1 MDPHSRFSQ
10 FDNKRIPKAGPQS
23 SRPRVMESKDSPKS
37 QLPRKPSSSTAPNA
51 SLFMRRP
58 IATNSRVKQDEKTRK
73 DMYLS
78 FVNNALHQKSLGIT
92 ESFDELVSQFNLKR
106 SRDGLPFPQPAQ
118 LRLWILA
125 LSHVVSR
132 LERNHAA
139 LVESIVNL
147 PWASMDT
154 ATVKSYTV
162 FIGMLLSARPEYLS
176 LILSK
181 ITQGFTY
188 QSTIQMLTPSE
199 NTSSSASNPAGP
211 PLTRRIIYDRLHYL
225 LQHLLSLI
233 PTLPSTLMP
242 LLARNFPHKR
252 QNTRSQ
258 TTYIKNL
265 LRVCWYCP
273 ELSDRILEL
282 VIDRAIQ
289 IDVEI
294 QAEIDDIE
302 AEISDGKGQSSDIF
316 DIDLDTV
323 IGQETSGGESD
334 SDDSDS
340 SDDDEDFS
348 DLSSE
353 GGGDFDDDTHKR
365 TDLPMDV
372 KHIAEMAK
380 KLDAILVL
388 VFEHFQR
395 FIGDQPPSMP
405 LPSSRPIAVTSGGSS
420 PLPELPP
427 LDFPNTMIVGIP
439 SLINLSDFPSIQS
452 RSPTPTPAS
461 STKDPY
467 VSSYN
472 TQLQASV
479 PSDLLTPKPSLSG
492 SSSSSRLQ
500 SYFPTLLSIFDRL
513 ILRTFK
519 SRYTQFLLFWYTS
532 LEVEFADVFMGM
544 LVERALYS
552 APPSLPT
559 SSMNPSTTSASS
571 GAPPAITRTAAA
583 SYIGSFVSRAH
594 IVDGAGTRRVMSVL
608 CEWLEAHLDAVDRLL
623 LLPSS
628 SDLRTGSTSTSTPNI
643 LGTQNS
649 VFHAVSQAVFLIF
662 CFRWRDLLVDIGD
675 SDSQSQPSSLIT
687 TFRDPAFSTDPPTTG
702 PGLGQKWLPQ
712 LNVVRRVITSVMN
725 PLRVCSPAVAGQFA
739 RVAHATGFAYCYSIL
754 ESNKRVG
761 DNDDGSGGKSQLLGV
776 DRGLNAELN
785 TFFPFDPYA
794 LPRSNRFIEDKY
806 RSWADV
812 AIDDDEENDDEDEDE
827 EEEEDGNKDNNG
839 NVAGGEDQRMAV
851 SVEQDGLRKL
861 GITSSFDAMSISPAR
876 PGVQAASEHR
886 T

>member
-10 FDNKRIPKAGPQS
+10 FDNKRNPKAGPQS
-23 SRPRVMESKDSPKS
+23 SKPRLMDPKDTPKA
-37 QLPRKPSSSTAPNA
+37 QLPRKPSASSTPNP
-51 SLFMRRP
+51 SLFMGRP

-78 FVNNALHQKSLGIT
+78 FVNNALHQKSLGIP
-92 ESFDELVSQFNLKR
+92 EPFDELVGQFNPKR
-106 SRDGLPFPQPAQ
+106 SPNDHPFPQPAQ

-132 LERNHAA
+132 LERHHAT
-139 LVESIVNL
+139 LVESIVNM
-147 PWASMDT
+147 PWTSMDT

-176 LILSK
+176 LVLSK

-188 QSTIQMLTPSE
+188 QFTIQTLTSSE
-199 NTSSSASNPAGP
+199 NASTSTDNTAGP

-242 LLARNFPHKR
+242 MLVRNFPHKR

-258 TTYIKNL
+258 STYIKNL

-273 ELSDRILEL
+273 ELSDGILEL

-294 QAEIDDIE
+294 QVEIDDIE
-302 AEISDGKGQSSDIF
+302 TDINDETEQPSDIF

-323 IGQETSGGESD
+323 IGQENSDVESD
-334 SDDSDS
+334 SDGSDS
-340 SDDDEDFS
+340 SDDDDAFS

-353 GGGDFDDDTHKR
+353 GGGNFDDDVRTK

-372 KHIAEMAK
+372 KHIAGMAK

-388 VFEHFQR
+388 VFEHLQR
-395 FIGDQPPSMP
+395 SIGDKPPSIP
-405 LPSSRPIAVTSGGSS
+405 LSSPGLISVDTSS

-427 LDFPNTMIVGIP
+427 LDLPTTISVSLGLP
-439 SLINLSDFPSIQS
+439 SATDFLTSQS
-452 RSPTPTPAS
+452 RSPTPTPTS
-461 STKDPY
+461 STKDPPTSSEHPQFPSS
-467 VSSYN
+467 VSPTLSAP
-472 TQLQASV
+472 AS
-479 PSDLLTPKPSLSG
+479 LLPEN
-492 SSSSSRLQ
+492 SSRSRIQ
-500 SYFPTLLSIFDRL
+500 THFHILLAIFDRL

-532 LEVEFADVFMGM
+532 LDVQFADIFMGM

-552 APPSLPT
+552 ASPFHHDPT
-559 SSMNPSTTSASS
+559 INSSTNSTS
-571 GAPPAITRTAAA
+571 APPAITRATAA

-594 IVDGAGTRRVMSVL
+594 IVDGAGTRRVMGVL
-608 CEWLEAHLDAVDRLL
+608 CEWLEAHLDAVDQLL
-623 LLPSS
+623 LLSS
-628 SDLRTGSTSTSTPNI
+628 SSSLRIGSTNSSTLNT
-643 LGTQNS
+643 LGAQNS

-662 CFRWRDLLVDIGD
+662 CFRWRDLLVDID
-675 SDSQSQPSSLIT
+675 ESDSLSQHSSLTAENLTAFREPLPSTQPS
-687 TFRDPAFSTDPPTTG
+687 PAAG
-702 PGLGQKWLPQ
+702 PGPGQKWLPQ
-712 LNVVRRVITSVMN
+712 LNVIKRVITSALN
-725 PLRVCSPAVAGQFA
+725 PLRACSPAVAGQFA

-754 ESNKRVG
+754 ESNKRGG
-761 DNDDGSGGKSQLLGV
+761 DNDDGSGGKSRLISV
-776 DRGLNAELN
+776 DGRLNPELN

-806 RSWADV
+806 RLWADV
-812 AIDDDEENDDEDEDE
+812 AIDDEEDDDDDDDEGEGGDEDNDKDKA
-827 EEEEDGNKDNNG
+827 DGKNLK
-839 NVAGGEDQRMAV
+839 MAV
-851 SVEQDGLRKL
+851 SVEQDGLMKL

-876 PGVQAASEHR
+876 PGVQAASEHHGK
-886 T
+886 